1 MGIVRILYA
10 GANSFGDPDLK
21 CNYFIN
27 DRKSI
32 IKQNAVKSNKTLR
45 ATAEYPATNPNFLKR
60 NHKTKTLFL
69 LNEMQ
74 IRHQTLRN
82 LAFAL

>member
-1 MGIVRILYA
+1 MGILRILYA

-27 DRKSI
+27 DKKNHVNNDRKSI
-32 IKQNAVKSNKTLR
+32 IKQNAVKSNKTLW

-60 NHKTKTLFL
+60 NHKAKTLFL
-69 LNEMQ
+69 VNEMQ
-74 IRHQTLRN
+74 ISH
-82 LAFAL
+82 